1 MPILSLKLIDVWKA
15 GEVFAIGSQK
25 KVDPRST
32 EKVCAYASGK
42 FPVIKSTIDAEIH
55 ACMETITG
63 MKIHYLD
70 KSEVALRIDCQ
81 AIISFY
87 NKSANN
93 KPSRVM

>member
-1 MPILSLKLIDVWKA
+1 M
-15 GEVFAIGSQK
+15 
-25 KVDPRST
+25 
-32 EKVCAYASGK
+32 
-42 FPVIKSTIDAEIH
+42 IDAEIH
-55 ACMETITG
+55 ACMETLMA